1 MFSLTNATS
10 GVMSQKLTQVIEL
23 IKLEGDDAELIIYY
37 AGHGFPDDQK
47 VPHLIPVDVSGG
59 DLSRAINLQD
69 LYQKL
74 GNLKAKRVTVFL
86 DACFTGGGRELGLM
100 ASRGVK
106 VKPKEGSLSGNL
118 VVFSA
123 SSGDQSSL
131 PFNKEK
137 HGIFTYHL
145 LDALQTSK
153 GELNYGELYDKIE
166 LEVNKTAL
174 RNQSTEQTPK
184 VNTSQKVANDW
195 RNWKF

>member
-1 MFSLTNATS
+1 
-10 GVMSQKLTQVIEL
+10 
-23 IKLEGDDAELIIYY
+23 
-37 AGHGFPDDQK
+37 
-47 VPHLIPVDVSGG
+47 
-59 DLSRAINLQD
+59 
-69 LYQKL
+69 
-74 GNLKAKRVTVFL
+74 
-86 DACFTGGGRELGLM
+86 M

-118 VVFSA
+118 VVFST
-123 SSGDQSSL
+123 SSGEQSSL

-145 LDALQTSK
+145 LDALQSSN

-174 RNQSTEQTPK
+174 RNQSMQQTPK
-184 VNTSQKVANDW
+184 VNTSHKVANDW